1 MKNWFL
7 LLTVSAAAAF
17 SVGCQNPSANSAATA
32 DLPAT
37 VAEAQ
42 TQSNSLVEKLT
53 GQIQQLAGQSEGTLK
68 DLLTRLGASVS
79 SGDDAAS
86 AGLLQKIM
94 TAKPSE
100 SQMSLLAEIRSS
112 LAALALGRNFD
123 TTDAATA
130 SVLNE
135 TLSAIKG
142 GNVTTIVS
150 RLKNIGDKVSLTD
163 AQKELVGN
171 LVSSWTPSLAK
182 AGESVNKLLDSAK
195 DLGL

>member
-7 LLTVSAAAAF
+7 IVTVSAAAF
-17 SVGCQNPSANSAATA
+17 SAGCQNPSANNTAAA

-37 VAEAQ
+37 VAEVQ

-53 GQIQQLAGQSEGTLK
+53 GQIQQLAGQSEGTIK
-68 DLLTRLGASVS
+68 ELLTQLGTSVS

-94 TAKPSE
+94 AAKPNE
-100 SQMSLLAEIRSS
+100 SQLGLLAEIRSS

-123 TTDAATA
+123 TTDATTA
-130 SVLNE
+130 NALNE
-135 TLSAIKG
+135 ALSAIKG

-150 RLKNIGDKVSLTD
+150 SLKNIGDKISLTD

-171 LVSSWTPSLAK
+171 LISSWTPSLAK

>member
-7 LLTVSAAAAF
+7 IVTVSAAAF
-17 SVGCQNPSANSAATA
+17 SAGCQNPSANNTAAA

-37 VAEAQ
+37 VAEVQ

-53 GQIQQLAGQSEGTLK
+53 GQIQQLAGQSEGTIK
-68 DLLTRLGASVS
+68 ELLTQLGTSVS

-94 TAKPSE
+94 AAKPNE
-100 SQMSLLAEIRSS
+100 SQLGLLAEIRSS

-123 TTDAATA
+123 TSDAATA
-130 SVLNE
+130 SVLDE

-150 RLKNIGDKVSLTD
+150 SLKNIGDKISLTD

-171 LVSSWTPSLAK
+171 LISSWTPSLAK